1 MIKGYQL
8 TGSKECLEWFGK
20 LHEYT
25 WAHFK
30 DTEHLEWF
38 GYLNRRGEVLL
49 PLKGGKWKG
58 CFHVRAGCS
67 SAGRFSNNAN
77 RTKIRNDEKIFTDN
91 SVVVVVRL
99 RMGRGQRHGQGAR
112 PLRRPGRGR
121 RLGLRRRRVRRDTDK
136 RGNYRLQA
144 GADNRS
150 SSFAYLR
157 ATTLRWKRAW
167 CAIFTRCRPTA
178 NPAILRCSA
187 VRATIR
193 VTGSSPLP
201 IRRYGRRRSLRNS
214 RRRPTTSLLR
224 SAVTAACLS
233 TASAAA
239 TSCRTTIRFTAGTT
253 K

>member
-1 MIKGYQL
+1 M
-8 TGSKECLEWFGK
+8 C
-20 LHEYT
+20 
-25 WAHFK
+25 
-30 DTEHLEWF
+30 
-38 GYLNRRGEVLL
+38 
-49 PLKGGKWKG
+49 
-58 CFHVRAGCS
+58 RADCS

-121 RLGLRRRRVRRDTDK
+121 RLGSPTAKSSRAPTKEEITDC
-136 RGNYRLQA
+136 RPVPTTA
-144 GADNRS
+144 S
-150 SSFAYLR
+150 SSFACLR

-167 CAIFTRCRPTA
+167 CAISTRCPPTA

-214 RRRPTTSLLR
+214 RRRPTTSPPR